1 MSNIG
6 GPQVGEIEVAGG
18 MKAFFVPGV
27 AGLQYGRAQ
36 NVPVKFYL
44 GFSYEGLRAWSVE
57 AI

>member
-1 MSNIG
+1 VSHIS
-6 GPQVGEIEVAGG
+6 GPQAGEIEVAGG

-36 NVPVKFYL
+36 NVQVKFFL

-57 AI
+57 VT